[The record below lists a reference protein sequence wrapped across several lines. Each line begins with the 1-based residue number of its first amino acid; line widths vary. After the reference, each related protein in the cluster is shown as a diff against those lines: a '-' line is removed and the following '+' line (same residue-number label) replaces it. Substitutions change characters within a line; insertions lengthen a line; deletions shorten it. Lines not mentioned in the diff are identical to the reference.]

1 MFTEKFF
8 IRKNTQELREKL
20 DELGYV
26 NTQNWSEKSKN
37 KCRMIMC
44 DNNYVSRYY
53 YNYIERQGKDFFKTF
68 IDCGD
73 NEDLFLAIASIRNDS
88 DINQWFICTNDYTRW
103 NEDCPIYVDYRH
115 LKGEIYYN
123 DELEDFNDDDD
134 KEFWK
139 KATPNELIE
148 HFKNK

>member
-1 MFTEKFF
+1 MFTENCF

-20 DELGYV
+20 DELAYV

-53 YNYIERQGKDFFKTF
+53 YNYIESQDKDFFKTF

-73 NEDLFLAIASIRNDS
+73 NEDLFLAIAALQDKRDK
-88 DINQWFICTNDYTRW
+88 NQWFVINKTGRFAKCKTDIWIHIAEY
-103 NEDCPIYVDYRH
+103 DIAH
-115 LKGEIYYN
+115 
-123 DELEDFNDDDD
+123 
-134 KEFWK
+134 
-139 KATPNELIE
+139 KATIEELFNK
-148 HFKNK
+148 FKQ

>member
-73 NEDLFLAIASIRNDS
+73 NEELFLAIAALQDKRDK
-88 DINQWFICTNDYTRW
+88 NQWFVINKTGRFVKCKTDIWIHIAEY
-103 NEDCPIYVDYRH
+103 DIAH
-115 LKGEIYYN
+115 
-123 DELEDFNDDDD
+123 
-134 KEFWK
+134 
-139 KATPNELIE
+139 KATIEELFNK
-148 HFKNK
+148 FKQ

>member
-1 MFTEKFF
+1 MFTENCF

-53 YNYIERQGKDFFKTF
+53 YHYIESQDKDFFKTF

-73 NEDLFLAIASIRNDS
+73 NEDLFLAIAALQDKRDK
-88 DINQWFICTNDYTRW
+88 NQWFVINKTGRFVKCKTDIWIHIAEY
-103 NEDCPIYVDYRH
+103 
-115 LKGEIYYN
+115 EIAH
-123 DELEDFNDDDD
+123 
-134 KEFWK
+134 
-139 KATPNELIE
+139 KATIEELFNK
-148 HFKNK
+148 FKQ